1 MPLEL
6 STRQA
11 RRLALSAQGFGKQ
24 PQSPPTLPALKRMLQ
39 RLGVLQIDS
48 VNALVR
54 SHYLPL
60 FSRLGD
66 YAPAMLD
73 QLAWGRGR
81 QRQLFEYW
89 GHEASLL
96 PLSLYPMLRW
106 RMAHAADG
114 RGIYRQLAQFGR
126 ERQDVIARVLA
137 AVREQGALGA
147 GSLSTRQ
154 ERAGRWWDWSEE
166 KHALEWLFAA
176 GEVTVAGRRGFER
189 LYDVPDNVLPRAIL
203 DQPQPGEAEAHQ
215 GLMLHA
221 ATALGVAT
229 ERDLRDY
236 FRLEPAQGRAA
247 LAELI
252 ADGRG
257 IYRQLAQFGRE
268 RQDVIARV
276 LAAVREQGAL
286 GAGSLSTR
294 EERAGPWWDW
304 SEEKHALEWL
314 FAAGEVTVAG
324 RRGFER
330 LYDVPDNVL
339 PRAILDQPQPGE
351 AEAHQGLML
360 HAATAL
366 GVATERDLRDYFR
379 LEPAQGRAALAELIA
394 DGRLQAVQVQGWKQP
409 AYSAGTPRIP
419 RRIEASALL
428 SPFDS
433 LVWERNRTERLFDF
447 RYRLEIYTP
456 AHKRVY
462 GYYVL
467 PFLFDERIAA
477 RVDLRAERA
486 LGQLA
491 VHAVHA
497 EADGLGEVGY
507 ETLAA
512 QLLRLARWLGLERV
526 QLNCPREE
534 GSQLR
539 RALLSAALA

>member
-1 MPLEL
+1 MSLKL
-6 STRQA
+6 SINQA
-11 RRLALSAQGFGKQ
+11 RRLALSAQGFGKH
-24 PQSPPTLPALKRMLQ
+24 PEAPPTLPAVKRMLQ

-66 YAPAMLD
+66 YSPATLD

-96 PLSLYPMLRW
+96 PLSLYPLLRW
-106 RMAHAADG
+106 RMAHA
-114 RGIYRQLAQFGR
+114 
-126 ERQDVIARVLA
+126 
-137 AVREQGALGA
+137 
-147 GSLSTRQ
+147 
-154 ERAGRWWDWSEE
+154 
-166 KHALEWLFAA
+166 
-176 GEVTVAGRRGFER
+176 
-189 LYDVPDNVLPRAIL
+189 
-203 DQPQPGEAEAHQ
+203 
-215 GLMLHA
+215 
-221 ATALGVAT
+221 
-229 ERDLRDY
+229 
-236 FRLEPAQGRAA
+236 
-247 LAELI
+247 

-330 LYDVPDNVL
+330 LYDVPEKVL
-339 PRAILDQPQPGE
+339 PKAILDQTLPRE

-360 HAATAL
+360 HAAAAL
-366 GVATERDLRDYFR
+366 GVGTERDLRDYFR
-379 LEPAQGRAALAELIA
+379 LEPAQGKAALAELLA
-394 DGRLQAVQVQGWKQP
+394 DGRLQAVAVQGWKQP
-409 AYSAGTPRIP
+409 GYCAGMPRIP

-467 PFLFDERIAA
+467 PFLYRERIVA
-477 RVDLRAERA
+477 RVDLRAERTQ
-486 LGQLA
+486 GQLA

-497 EADGLGEVGY
+497 ETPGLDEERY
-507 ETLAA
+507 DALAGH
-512 QLLRLARWLGLERV
+512 LLRLANWLGLERV
-526 QLNCPREE
+526 QLNCPRIE

-539 RALLSAALA
+539 RALSAAPV